1 MTQGW
6 AVATGRHN
14 RVTWGRRKR
23 RIICPS
29 SVHCSSLICLLA
41 RPDRCAPFSCAQCDV
56 SFSASLFLALMNL
69 FFPPP
74 TPPSTIL
81 CPAPDSL
88 CPTAATSWTT
98 CPSLAHCGPSRFR
111 LLPLFMSPF
120 VFFFSDRSPAPTQKK
135 KKFLKTHRVCAGPF
149 RLEIIECTVA
159 PVAMEDSDHEVQS
172 SSDERDSCPASPNR
186 GRDHDADQV
195 LATSLHSSSTQR
207 HRALLLGYLTIL
219 PQLMGAAQLIPHYFY
234 SLLGITA
241 LFIVQEAEVEKTQ
254 LA

>member
-29 SVHCSSLICLLA
+29 SVHCSSLIRLLA

-56 SFSASLFLALMNL
+56 SFCASLFLALMNL
-69 FFPPP
+69 FFFHP
-74 TPPSTIL
+74 PPSTIL

-98 CPSLAHCGPSRFR
+98 CPSLAHCGPSRFL
-111 LLPLFMSPF
+111 LLPLFMSTC
-120 VFFFSDRSPAPTQKK
+120 VFYSLRLFPRPKHT
-135 KKFLKTHRVCAGPF
+135 KTKTSLCVRGSF

-159 PVAMEDSDHEVQS
+159 PVAMEESDHEVQS

-195 LATSLHSSSTQR
+195 LATPCALPPHSATE
-207 HRALLLGYLTIL
+207 
-219 PQLMGAAQLIPHYFY
+219 PHC
-234 SLLGITA
+234 
-241 LFIVQEAEVEKTQ
+241 
-254 LA
+254 LAI

>member
-1 MTQGW
+1 MYFRWCLRPPNREISGGLMTQGW

-56 SFSASLFLALMNL
+56 SFCASLFLALMNL
-69 FFPPP
+69 FFPP
-74 TPPSTIL
+74 PPSTIL

-98 CPSLAHCGPSRFR
+98 CPSLAHCGPSRFL

-120 VFFFSDRSPAPTQKK
+120 VFFFSDCSPAQTQTKK
-135 KKFLKTHRVCAGPF
+135 KKTHRVCADPSGW
-149 RLEIIECTVA
+149 R
-159 PVAMEDSDHEVQS
+159 S
-172 SSDERDSCPASPNR
+172 
-186 GRDHDADQV
+186 
-195 LATSLHSSSTQR
+195 
-207 HRALLLGYLTIL
+207 
-219 PQLMGAAQLIPHYFY
+219 
-234 SLLGITA
+234 
-241 LFIVQEAEVEKTQ
+241 
-254 LA
+254 

>member
-56 SFSASLFLALMNL
+56 SFCASLFLALMNL
-69 FFPPP
+69 FFPPLH
-74 TPPSTIL
+74 PPSCVLPPIHFVPRL
-81 CPAPDSL
+81 PHLGPRAPRLLIVARLGSFSFLFSCHPLSFFSPIVPLPKHTKTKNSL
-88 CPTAATSWTT
+88 CV
-98 CPSLAHCGPSRFR
+98 R
-111 LLPLFMSPF
+111 
-120 VFFFSDRSPAPTQKK
+120 
-135 KKFLKTHRVCAGPF
+135 GPF

-195 LATSLHSSSTQR
+195 LATPCALPPHSATE
-207 HRALLLGYLTIL
+207 
-219 PQLMGAAQLIPHYFY
+219 PCC
-234 SLLGITA
+234 
-241 LFIVQEAEVEKTQ
+241 
-254 LA
+254 LAI

>member
-29 SVHCSSLICLLA
+29 SVYCSSLIRLVA

-56 SFSASLFLALMNL
+56 SFCASLFLALINL

-74 TPPSTIL
+74 SIHHL
-81 CPAPDSL
+81 VSCPDSL

-98 CPSLAHCGPSRFR
+98 CPSLAHCGPSRFL

-120 VFFFSDRSPAPTQKK
+120 VLFFPIVLPPKHTQKN
-135 KKFLKTHRVCAGPF
+135 LTVRGPF

-172 SSDERDSCPASPNR
+172 SSDERDSCPTSPNR
-186 GRDHDADQV
+186 SRDHDADQV
-195 LATSLHSSSTQR
+195 LATSCDLPPHSATE
-207 HRALLLGYLTIL
+207 
-219 PQLMGAAQLIPHYFY
+219 PCC
-234 SLLGITA
+234 
-241 LFIVQEAEVEKTQ
+241 
-254 LA
+254 LAI